1 MPAPRGEETVEEPRV
16 IYEVTVTCD
25 PAVDAD
31 LRGWLPEH
39 VGAMLELPGFTGAHG
54 LPVGIQLVAG
64 RYRDARLLATAARV
78 EEVLAARQHRR
89 RLSGERGQDR
99 EAVR

>member
-1 MPAPRGEETVEEPRV
+1 VEEPRV

-39 VGAMLELPGFTGAHG
+39 VGAMLELPGFTGARILDVVPGAEDERPAHTVHYT
-54 LPVGIQLVAG
+54 LTD
-64 RYRDARLLATAARV
+64 RAAR
-78 EEVLAARQHRR
+78 E
-89 RLSGERGQDR
+89 G
-99 EAVR
+99 